1 MPNRRFEEAR
11 AALLRRAKGEIAQR
25 IAQVCGDMSAPDFDA
40 LVTHMAELEIK
51 YALRRSEDLFPDLVE
66 DAERT

>member
-11 AALLRRAKGEIAQR
+11 VALLRRAKGEIATR
-25 IAQVCGDMSAPDFDA
+25 IARVCGDMSAPDFDA

-51 YALRRSEDLFPDLVE
+51 YAMRRSEDLFPDLK
-66 DAERT
+66 DDPARN